1 MAHGYRNCLKVNNQK
16 STPMQTTISFNQLLE
31 EHSPVLK
38 NFAFKFTRDSAVA
51 DDLFQDTMVKAIR
64 YFDHFKEGTNIR
76 GWLFTIMRNTFINDY
91 RRDVRKNSLITQEEE
106 ISSAHLLQSS
116 SKNAAEGK
124 FAMADIQLSLS
135 KLPKCY
141 YDPFMQYFEGY
152 KYQEIAEDLN
162 IPIGTV
168 KTRIH
173 MARMILKKQLKM
185 YNKSL

>member
-1 MAHGYRNCLKVNNQK
+1 
-16 STPMQTTISFNQLLE
+16 MQTSISFNQLLQ
-31 EHSPVLK
+31 EHTSVLK
-38 NFAFKFTRDSAVA
+38 NFAYKFTRDSAVA
-51 DDLFQDTMVKAIR
+51 DDLFQDTMVKALR
-64 YFDHFKEGTNIR
+64 YFDHFKEGTNIK

-91 RRDVRKNSLITQEEE
+91 RKDVRKNALITQEEE

-116 SKNAAEGK
+116 SCNAAEGK
-124 FAMADIQLSLS
+124 FAMADIQRTLA

-152 KYQEIAEDLN
+152 KYHEIADDLG

-173 MARMILKKQLKM
+173 MARTILKKQLKI
-185 YNKSL
+185 YKK

>member
-1 MAHGYRNCLKVNNQK
+1 
-16 STPMQTTISFNQLLE
+16 MQTSISFNQLLE
-31 EHSPVLK
+31 EHTSVLK
-38 NFAFKFTRDSAVA
+38 NFAYKFTRDSAVA
-51 DDLFQDTMVKAIR
+51 DDLFQDTMVKALR
-64 YFDHFKEGTNIR
+64 YFDHFKEGTNIK

-91 RRDVRKNSLITQEEE
+91 RKDVRKNALITQEEE

-116 SKNAAEGK
+116 SSNAAEGK
-124 FAMADIQLSLS
+124 FAMADIQRTLA

-152 KYQEIAEDLN
+152 KYHEIAEDLG

-173 MARMILKKQLKM
+173 MARTILKKQLKV
-185 YNKSL
+185 YKK

>member
-1 MAHGYRNCLKVNNQK
+1 
-16 STPMQTTISFNQLLE
+16 MQTSISFNQLLQ
-31 EHSPVLK
+31 EHSSVLK
-38 NFAFKFTRDSAVA
+38 NFAYKFTRDSAVA
-51 DDLFQDTMVKAIR
+51 DDLFQDTMVKALR
-64 YFDHFKEGTNIR
+64 YFDHFKEGTNIK

-91 RRDVRKNSLITQEEE
+91 RKDVRKNALITQEEE

-116 SKNAAEGK
+116 SSNAAEGK
-124 FAMADIQLSLS
+124 FAMADIQRTLA

-152 KYQEIAEDLN
+152 KYHEIAEDLG

-173 MARMILKKQLKM
+173 MARTILKKQLKI
-185 YNKSL
+185 YKK